1 MTTDPETPKNMVQTL
16 SYDPITWLPGQPQEC
31 APRGGG
37 NPQNFWVGGTPLRYI
52 GESWCVWAAEKLMFG
67 HCIAHGFGLFS
78 SHLGVRPGSQL
89 RPACGRLVGH
99 GRPCCVPSSRGLAA
113 AGHGVFLAGQAWLW
127 PARVWLRAP
136 WFGCSWLRPFWRGCQ
151 WLAQRLPLIGR
162 I

>member
-1 MTTDPETPKNMVQTL
+1 MVQTL

-99 GRPCCVPSSRGLAA
+99 GRPRCVPSSRGLAA
-113 AGHGVFLAGQAWLW
+113 AGHGFFSGWLGVDVAGPGCGSVPPGLAASGY
-127 PARVWLRAP
+127 
-136 WFGCSWLRPFWRGCQ
+136 GCSGEAAMVGSK
-151 WLAQRLPLIGR
+151 LASVVRKDR
-162 I
+162 YD